1 MGIYLDTLEDNDELS
16 GWKIEQIREKLGIR
30 SLPSRELPS
39 IICPIC
45 QSFFFTEVE
54 LNNHIFERHR
64 HEYVN
69 KNLLFQSSNH
79 QAFNE
84 LELKLLKKLEA
95 EIESLQVRIDRND
108 RTVDDEWWQYQDS
121 IYTNTFSLSQ
131 YQSGLLEYLRG
142 HDLEVNRHSRD
153 FDAIS
158 VHFGSAYGKLQPFTT
173 PLAQL
178 ACRAIAFK
186 MNWFNQHLD
195 VSENSVFFL
204 AWHFFTQP
212 YDKVK
217 EVDDLPPLD
226 MKQPQ
231 GIILDAFHSDL
242 LEAIKMYYSDRSK
255 INYNWVYRLDK
266 LLEGISNQ
274 NYLYKFS
281 LFKARMYREW
291 GDVHKAKEAYRMIK
305 NHPEFRME
313 VKTFNG

>member
-16 GWKIEQIREKLGIR
+16 GWKIEQIREKLGIQ
-30 SLPSRELPS
+30 SLPSRELPL
-39 IICPIC
+39 ITCPIC
-45 QSFFFTEVE
+45 QRFFFTEVE
-54 LNNHIFERHR
+54 LNNHIFEGHR

-69 KNLLFQSSNH
+69 KTLLFQSSNR

-84 LELKLLKKLEA
+84 LDLKLLKKLEA

-131 YQSGLLEYLRG
+131 YQFGFLEYLRG

-158 VHFGSAYGKLQPFTT
+158 VHFGSAYGKLQSFAT

-204 AWHFFTQP
+204 AWHFFTQT

-226 MKQPQ
+226 IKQRQ

-242 LEAIKMYYSDRSK
+242 LEAIKTYYSDRSK
-255 INYNWVYRLDK
+255 INYNWIYRLDK

-281 LFKARMYREW
+281 LFKARIYREW
-291 GDVHKAKEAYRMIK
+291 GDIHKAKEAYRMIK
-305 NHPEFRME
+305 NHPEFGKE
-313 VKTFNG
+313 AKAFND